1 MPLSYSNMNLFQKS
15 THNICLSRYRIY
27 VLPVFSF
34 YNYYLNLSGKLNY
47 QMILIIFLSILK
59 LKCNNIKCILPC
71 VQLYSWALAKP
82 FKILW
87 IFQVIYNF
95 TYYYIFDVL
104 QDIVIYHATIPVS
117 FSVIYNM
124 YWDICSNWMLLN

>member
-15 THNICLSRYRIY
+15 THNICLSRYRIH

-59 LKCNNIKCILPC
+59 LKGNNVKCILPC
-71 VQLYSWALAKP
+71 VQLIHLSP
-82 FKILW
+82 SQT
-87 IFQVIYNF
+87 FQDFVNF
-95 TYYYIFDVL
+95 SGTL
-104 QDIVIYHATIPVS
+104 
-117 FSVIYNM
+117 
-124 YWDICSNWMLLN
+124 